1 MKKIIFAASALAAG
15 AMASA
20 AVVVAHRG
28 ENTLAPQNSLESANI
43 AWSNGVKYVEGDF
56 WEIADG
62 EIICMHARAELK
74 KYAGLE
80 VDDIA
85 KLTMADIK
93 KLDLANNDMW
103 RGKFRNVKIPT
114 MREIMATV
122 PKDGTLVFEIK
133 NYTPAYAKKV
143 DDARKAAGIP
153 VKNIILISFNADALA
168 DFKKQFG
175 EYKTLWLYALKNKNG
190 KLNFTPQEAIA
201 KCREINADG
210 VDVGG
215 TPLLGAQYVNEVKAA
230 GLDFYVW
237 TVNRPDDILRMKKLG
252 VDGITTDT
260 AYEALRILSRA
271 K

>member
-1 MKKIIFAASALAAG
+1 MKKIILTASAIAAGAAASA
-15 AMASA
+15 M
-20 AVVVAHRG
+20 VVVAHRG

-62 EIICMHARAELK
+62 EIICIHARGELK
-74 KYAGLE
+74 KYAGL
-80 VDDIA
+80 DADIA
-85 KLTMADIK
+85 KLTMADIA
-93 KLDLANNDMW
+93 KLDLSNNDKW
-103 RGKFRNVKIPT
+103 RGKFKNVKIPT
-114 MREIMATV
+114 VREIMATV

-153 VKNIILISFNADALA
+153 VKNVILISFNAEALR
-168 DFKKQFG
+168 DFKRQFG

-190 KLNFTPQEAIA
+190 KLNYTPQEAIA

-230 GLDFYVW
+230 GLEFYVW
-237 TVNRPDDILRMKKLG
+237 TVNKPDDILRMKKLG
-252 VDGITTDT
+252 VDGLTTDT
-260 AYEALRILSRA
+260 AYEALRLLSRA